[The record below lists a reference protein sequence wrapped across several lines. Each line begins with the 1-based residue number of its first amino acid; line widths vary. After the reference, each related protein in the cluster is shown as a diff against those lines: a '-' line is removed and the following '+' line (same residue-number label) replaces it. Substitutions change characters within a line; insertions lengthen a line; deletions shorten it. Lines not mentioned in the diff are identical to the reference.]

1 MTNSQDIRS
10 QKDTDSGSNAISLL
24 NELNQVSTAIDA
36 LRSLDL
42 PPFLG
47 SSSIDSFNKAKKDN
61 YLTWFATVLD
71 EAALASILIVKDLYN
86 LEIRNAAILFEDTVK
101 LPSAMTA
108 FKAALAKLKTV
119 EVALLAAEKAI
130 VVTDKAKL
138 LAFTDK
144 MNQIEAAI
152 QQLSDQIAASA
163 FQIGANIAITY
174 IKVGINVATEES
186 PVMPLV
192 QGVVKVGES
201 IAKDFVMTAEINKLN
216 NELYAIW
223 KTMAEEEQQLATLK
237 ASIKQLQGV
246 IAQENVSSTIASI
259 ETIWTVFQADIQSE
273 NWDAVGAFIN
283 RFDTIETARN
293 SKLYMTK

>member
-42 PPFLG
+42 PPFLD
-47 SSSIDSFNKAKKDN
+47 SSSIDSFNKAKKDT

-86 LEIRNAAILFEDTVK
+86 LDIRNAATILEDTVK

-108 FKAALAKLKTV
+108 FKAALAKLNTV

-138 LAFTDK
+138 LAFTAK

-152 QQLSDQIAASA
+152 QQLSDKIEASA

-201 IAKDFVMTAEINKLN
+201 IAKDFVMTAEINKLD

-223 KTMAEEEQQLATLK
+223 KTMAEEEQQLATLQ

-246 IAQENVSSTIASI
+246 IAEENVANTIASI
-259 ETIWTVFQADIQSE
+259 ETLWTAFQADIQSE

-293 SKLYMTK
+293 SKLYKTK

>member
-42 PPFLG
+42 PPFLD
-47 SSSIDSFNKAKKDN
+47 SSSIDSFNKAKKDT

-86 LEIRNAAILFEDTVK
+86 LDIRNAATLLEDTVK

-108 FKAALAKLKTV
+108 FKAALAKLNTV

-138 LAFTDK
+138 LAFTAK

-152 QQLSDQIAASA
+152 QQLSDKIEASA

-201 IAKDFVMTAEINKLN
+201 IAKDFVMTAEINKLD
-216 NELYAIW
+216 NELYAI
-223 KTMAEEEQQLATLK
+223 
-237 ASIKQLQGV
+237 
-246 IAQENVSSTIASI
+246 
-259 ETIWTVFQADIQSE
+259 VFQIA
-273 NWDAVGAFIN
+273 
-283 RFDTIETARN
+283 
-293 SKLYMTK
+293 